1 MVVCGDFNIHVD
13 QTQDV
18 HAGRLSRLLQSF
30 DCRQH
35 VTDPTHTGG
44 HTLDLVITR
53 TDTFI
58 RNLCVGDAVSDHAM
72 ISFKLDGAPEPTVS
86 VQLVQPRAW
95 RRLSLD
101 SFTADLQTST
111 LCRDLAALSVM
122 SIDELADTYN
132 RVLTELLDQHCP
144 LVTVRQGFSQ

>member
-122 SIDELADTYN
+122 
-132 RVLTELLDQHCP
+132 
-144 LVTVRQGFSQ
+144 